1 MSAFQVSKS
10 FCASNEHLKVAASE
24 GSIPHGRLVPAT
36 SVHLQKKYFLGVLV
50 YAYELYMFHSPLW
63 CSFPPMLSIDWNNL
77 FLAEKVP
84 VAASNGSQEP
94 CKLLRVCETE
104 SAGLLGAA
112 PAYGAQGHHGSA
124 KGFNWGFNGCVGT
137 PHQFALECSNSPQAL
152 LWQNLPVPQ
161 LSL

>member
-50 YAYELYMFHSPLW
+50 YAYELYMFHSPQVYL
-63 CSFPPMLSIDWNNL
+63 FRMLSIDWNNL

-104 SAGLLGAA
+104 SAGLLGV
-112 PAYGAQGHHGSA
+112 GGTVGS
-124 KGFNWGFNGCVGT
+124 
-137 PHQFALECSNSPQAL
+137 
-152 LWQNLPVPQ
+152 
-161 LSL
+161 